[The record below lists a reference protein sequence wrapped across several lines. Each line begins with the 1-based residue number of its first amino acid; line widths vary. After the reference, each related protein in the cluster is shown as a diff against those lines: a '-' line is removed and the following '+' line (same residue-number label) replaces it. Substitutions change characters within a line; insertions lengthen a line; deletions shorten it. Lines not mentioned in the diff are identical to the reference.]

1 MVTTFAAF
9 AFPLWTWRDSDR
21 GQRIASVVLLAVM
34 ALGVI
39 RFAPAPARQ
48 RLSTIGAEI
57 TKGTLHNRTTIWK
70 TGLKVLRRHP
80 VAGIGAGA
88 YPEAVKPWIG
98 VPGVPGHF
106 YVAHNTFLSVLVECG
121 AAGFLLYGL
130 MLGVAG
136 LYVWTLPAAER
147 ALWTV
152 MLGVWAIGVST
163 LTWEQYKPSWLILAL
178 IMTEWGLP
186 WRPAGPN
193 E

>member
-1 MVTTFAAF
+1 
-9 AFPLWTWRDSDR
+9 
-21 GQRIASVVLLAVM
+21 
-34 ALGVI
+34 
-39 RFAPAPARQ
+39 
-48 RLSTIGAEI
+48 
-57 TKGTLHNRTTIWK
+57 
-70 TGLKVLRRHP
+70 
-80 VAGIGAGA
+80 
-88 YPEAVKPWIG
+88 
-98 VPGVPGHF
+98 
-106 YVAHNTFLSVLVECG
+106 VLVECG